1 MPLTPKGEKIEA
13 KFKREYG
20 AKEGERNFYASRN
33 AGTISGVD
41 QGRASRDGHFARI
54 GGVNPSD
61 RIKGR
66 DMFKARQTNGPDAN
80 INTNRFV
87 SGGRRR

>member
-1 MPLTPKGEKIEA
+1 MPLTAKGEKVEA
-13 KFKREYG
+13 KMKREYG
-20 AKEGERNFYASRN
+20 SKEGERVFYASRN

-54 GGVNPSD
+54 GGVNPPD

-66 DMFKARQTNGPDAN
+66 DMFKGTGGND
-80 INTNRFV
+80 INTNNFV
-87 SGGRRR
+87 PGGRRR

>member
-1 MPLTPKGEKIEA
+1 MPLTPKGQKILRNMEREAGGEKA
-13 KFKREYG
+13 GKRE
-20 AKEGERNFYASRN
+20 FYASRN

-66 DMFKARQTNGPDAN
+66 DTFKGTGGNNIATNS
-80 INTNRFV
+80 FV
-87 SGGRRR
+87 PGGKRR